1 MHMEINNTDSLLPPR
16 KKSNTKRF
24 IVVIVLLVCIGGVA
38 FGVQQYQAAQA
49 AKRLAASQK
58 RAEVTVRII
67 EGWTENQAIA
77 EMQKQGLGITEE
89 QLEEEI
95 ATLQKDSASK
105 YAVLFEGLPTKK
117 LSSEGYL
124 YPDTYKFFAD
134 ATPQEVVKKLL
145 DNMLAKLTDDD
156 MALIKKSD
164 YSFYEILTLASVVE
178 KEVANKA
185 DRATVAGIFLSRLSD
200 TYPLQSDATV
210 NYVTGKKTT
219 TPSFAD
225 TKIQNEYNTY
235 QNSGLPPTPINNP
248 SIGAIEAVLK
258 PKMTDYYFFLTTPPP
273 ENKAIYSK
281 TYEEHLTNKA
291 KYYGN

>member
-1 MHMEINNTDSLLPPR
+1 MVQKKASPWIGIIFLL
-16 KKSNTKRF
+16 
-24 IVVIVLLVCIGGVA
+24 ILALAIGG
-38 FGVQQYQAAQA
+38 GIYGWNRYQKSEA
-49 AKRLAASQK
+49 AKAAAVK
-58 RAEVTVRII
+58 PREEVTVRII
-67 EGWTENQAIA
+67 EGWTEVQAIA
-77 EMQKQGLGITEE
+77 EMQKQGLSITEE
-89 QLEEEI
+89 QLEAEI
-95 ATLQKDSASK
+95 ARLQTDPASE
-105 YAVLFEGLPTKK
+105 YAVLFEGLPAAK

-124 YPDTYKFFAD
+124 YPDTYKFFKD
-134 ATPQEVVKKLL
+134 ATPEQVVKKLL
-145 DNMLAKLTDDD
+145 DNFVSKLSTAD
-156 MALIKKSD
+156 IQRIGESE

-178 KEVANKA
+178 KEVANTA

-235 QNSGLPPTPINNP
+235 QNAGLPPTPINNP
-248 SIGAIEAVLK
+248 SIGSIKAVIQPTK
-258 PKMTDYYFFLTTPPP
+258 TDYYFFLTTPAP

>member
-1 MHMEINNTDSLLPPR
+1 MFSNSNDMAQ
-16 KKSNTKRF
+16 KKPSPWIA
-24 IVVIVLLVCIGGVA
+24 IVFLVILILAIGG
-38 FGVQQYQAAQA
+38 GVYGWNRYQNAQDAKAAA
-49 AKRLAASQK
+49 IKPRE
-58 RAEVTVRII
+58 EVTVRII
-67 EGWTENQAIA
+67 EGWTEAQAIA
-77 EMQKQGLGITEE
+77 EMQKQGLQITEE

-95 ATLQKDSASK
+95 AALQKDPASK
-105 YAVLFEGLPTKK
+105 YAVLFEGLPAAK

-124 YPDTYKFFAD
+124 YPDTYKFFKD
-134 ATPQEVVKKLL
+134 ATPDQVVKKML
-145 DNMLAKLTDDD
+145 DNFVSKLSAADIQ
-156 MALIKKSD
+156 LIGESE

-200 TYPLQSDATV
+200 NYPLQSDATV

-235 QNSGLPPTPINNP
+235 QNAGLPPTPINNP
-248 SIGAIEAVLK
+248 SIGSIKAVVQ
-258 PKMTDYYFFLTTPPP
+258 PTNTDYYFFLTTPAP